1 VSVRAAI
8 PVVLT
13 LFLTACDGVQS
24 TLEPRGPHAA
34 QIARLWWIMLAICS
48 VVLVVVCGLVL
59 AAVLRGRKQEDTE
72 IVLSKSQKTRLVVT
86 GGVAAPVVVVLGL
99 LVYSV
104 AISRGMTAEPANAL
118 KVEVVGHQWW
128 WSIAY
133 SGQEHAN
140 LNVTTA
146 NELHIPVGRPV
157 AVELKSRDV
166 IHSFWVPN
174 LNGKTDV
181 IPGRTNRTWIQADA
195 PGTWRGQ
202 CAEYCGLQHAH
213 MGFTVT
219 AHSPQDFEQ
228 WLAQQREPAPEP
240 TDAIALRGR
249 DVFLGGPCAMC
260 HTVRGT
266 LALSRVG
273 PDLTHVASRKTLAS
287 GTMPNTRGHLAGW
300 ILDPQ
305 AIKPGTIMPP
315 NNLGNED
322 LHALLAYLETLK

>member
-1 VSVRAAI
+1 MTRSAI
-8 PVVLT
+8 VAG
-13 LFLTACDGVQS
+13 TALLATGCEGVQS
-24 TLEPRGPHAA
+24 ALDPKGPHAS
-34 QIARLWWIMLAICS
+34 QIATLWWIMLAICTMVM
-48 VVLVVVCGLVL
+48 VVTCGLVL
-59 AAVLRGRKQEDTE
+59 AAVLRGRKQEDAEIALTE
-72 IVLSKSQKTRLVVT
+72 SQRTRLVIT
-86 GGVAAPVVVVLGL
+86 GGVAAPVAVLLCL

-104 AISRGMTAEPANAL
+104 AISRGMTATPANAL
-118 KVEVVGHQWW
+118 QVEIIGHQWW
-128 WSIAY
+128 WSVTY
-133 SGQEHAN
+133 PGHEQSN

-146 NELHIPVGRPV
+146 NELHIPTGRPV
-157 AVELKSRDV
+157 VIELKSRDV

-181 IPGRTNRTWIQADA
+181 IPGHTNRTWIQADA

-219 AHSPQDFEQ
+219 AHSQEDFER
-228 WLAQQREPAPEP
+228 WMAQQREPAPEP
-240 TDAIALRGR
+240 VDAVTKRGR
-249 DVFLGGPCAMC
+249 EVFLGAPCVMC

-266 LALSRVG
+266 LALSRFG

-315 NNLGNED
+315 TSLSTKD
-322 LHALLAYLETLK
+322 LHALLAYLETLQ